1 MGEDESEQP
10 LTEHLV
16 DQFASYFLITMVAF
30 HLVGYMK
37 KHYEKRQVRRCIVR
51 QGIVTTAKVANAVA
65 MTFRYYPNPMIDF

>member
-30 HLVGYMK
+30 HLVAYMK
-37 KHYEKRQVRRCIVR
+37 KQYEKRHSEAPHSKTGHSENRHSGKRRRADV
-51 QGIVTTAKVANAVA
+51 
-65 MTFRYYPNPMIDF
+65 

>member
-1 MGEDESEQP
+1 MGEDEYKQP

-37 KHYEKRQVRRCIVR
+37 KHYEKRHRETLQSKTGQSNNPQSGKRRR
-51 QGIVTTAKVANAVA
+51 
-65 MTFRYYPNPMIDF
+65 DDD

>member
-30 HLVGYMK
+30 HIAGYIK
-37 KHYEKRQVRRCIVR
+37 KQYEKRYNGKRHGGKHRRDDV
-51 QGIVTTAKVANAVA
+51 
-65 MTFRYYPNPMIDF
+65 

>member
-1 MGEDESEQP
+1 MREDESEQP

-37 KHYEKRQVRRCIVR
+37 KHYEKRHSEAGHSNNRQSSKRRRDDVQILS
-51 QGIVTTAKVANAVA
+51 KS
-65 MTFRYYPNPMIDF
+65 DD

>member
-30 HLVGYMK
+30 HTAGYIK
-37 KHYEKRQVRRCIVR
+37 KQYEKRYSEKRHGCKRHRDDV
-51 QGIVTTAKVANAVA
+51 
-65 MTFRYYPNPMIDF
+65 

>member
-1 MGEDESEQP
+1 MREDESEQP

-37 KHYEKRQVRRCIVR
+37 KHYEKRHREARHSNNRKSGKRRRDEV
-51 QGIVTTAKVANAVA
+51 
-65 MTFRYYPNPMIDF
+65 

>member
-1 MGEDESEQP
+1 MGEGESEQP

-37 KHYEKRQVRRCIVR
+37 KQYEKRHSEKRHSGKRRRDDV
-51 QGIVTTAKVANAVA
+51 
-65 MTFRYYPNPMIDF
+65 

>member
-37 KHYEKRQVRRCIVR
+37 KHFEKRHSEAGYSNNCHSGKRHRDDV
-51 QGIVTTAKVANAVA
+51 
-65 MTFRYYPNPMIDF
+65 

>member
-37 KHYEKRQVRRCIVR
+37 KQYEKRHSDKYKTLPVS
-51 QGIVTTAKVANAVA
+51 
-65 MTFRYYPNPMIDF
+65 DD